1 MENEVENESEAM
13 QQPQVAAADHDGER
27 EELRLLRRLRELFS
41 IERMEQLD
49 SLVLGDCLNLVMHLN
64 APLHAYYELAIRREQ
79 AKQALHQCEK
89 LITNVGKQTERLRQ
103 CFGGNQADQQVPAE
117 QQAANDQAV
126 RDAPAEQQA
135 SDDQAVRDAPA
146 EQKATDDQ
154 ADRQSPAEQ
163 KLPADRL
170 RSQAAS
176 ASPRESLS
184 GLYAQFKPV
193 RSGLGKRNVVF

>member
-13 QQPQVAAADHDGER
+13 QQPQVAAADHDEER

-64 APLHAYYELAIRREQ
+64 APLHAYYELATRREH
-79 AKQALHQCEK
+79 AEQALHQCER
-89 LITNVGKQTERLRQ
+89 LITNVREQTQRLRQ
-103 CFGGNQADQQVPAE
+103 CFGGNQADQQVPAG
-117 QQAANDQAV
+117 QQAANDQTV

-135 SDDQAVRDAPA
+135 ADDQADRQSPA
-146 EQKATDDQ
+146 EQKAVDDQ

>member
-13 QQPQVAAADHDGER
+13 QQPQLAAADHDGER

-126 RDAPAEQQA
+126 RDASAEQKAADDQADRQVPAERKA
-135 SDDQAVRDAPA
+135 TDDQAVRDA
-146 EQKATDDQ
+146 
-154 ADRQSPAEQ
+154 PAEQ

-184 GLYAQFKPV
+184 GLYAQFKPF